1 MSNARRAPALFGVS
15 ALLVLG
21 GTTVMAGALEQGQ
34 PVSVAS
40 ESSVATVD
48 RSAAILRADRAF
60 ADRLARAALAQ
71 QVADQRRA
79 AVSKANKDRLAAVAN
94 AKARK
99 AAATKKAAAV
109 AAQRK
114 AASAAA
120 AKARKA
126 AAARSARSSVRSIA
140 PFTGSNRTL
149 GRQMAAARGW
159 TGDQWVCLNNLWT
172 KESGWRHKAASTSGA
187 YGIPQAL
194 PGTKMASA
202 GSDWKT
208 NPATQ
213 IKWGLNYID
222 NRYGTPC
229 SAWRHFQ
236 AKRWY

>member
-1 MSNARRAPALFGVS
+1 VSNARRAPALFGVS

-21 GTTVMAGALEQGQ
+21 GTTVMAGTLEQGQ

-40 ESSVATVD
+40 ESSVATVA
-48 RSAAILRADRAF
+48 RAAAILQADRALS
-60 ADRLARAALAQ
+60 DRLARAALAQ

-79 AVSKANKDRLAAVAN
+79 AASKAHKAHLVAVAN
-94 AKARK
+94 ANARK

-114 AASAAA
+114 ATAAA
-120 AKARKA
+120 AARKA

-194 PGTKMASA
+194 PGSKMASA

-213 IKWGLNYID
+213 IEWGLNYID